1 MIRVFVAD
9 DHAVVRA
16 GIIRIV
22 REDPLLEI
30 AGEASSVSE
39 LLDAAHKTEFDVLLL
54 DVNMQGQTSLEAL
67 KTIKADAPRKAILV
81 LSMYPEEQY
90 AIRFLKAGA
99 SGYLTKEAAPDEL
112 VQAIQKVARGEH
124 FLTPGLA
131 EAVVFGNSS
140 AERPV
145 HEDLSDREY
154 EVLIGI
160 ARGKRIRDIAEE
172 LSLSEKTV
180 STYRTR
186 VLRKLSCS
194 NNAELVGYALHNHLL
209 T

>member
-22 REDPLLEI
+22 RDDSEMEI
-30 AGEASSVSE
+30 TGEASSVSE
-39 LLDAAHKTEFDVLLL
+39 LLKTFPKTPFDVLLL

-67 KTIKADAPRKAILV
+67 KTIKSQKPGCAILV

-112 VQAIQKVARGEH
+112 VDAIHKVARGEH
-124 FLTPGLA
+124 FLTPELA
-131 EAVVFGNSS
+131 EAVVFGKSM
-140 AERPV
+140 ATRPA

-154 EVLIGI
+154 EVLLGI
-160 ARGKRIRDIAEE
+160 ARGKRIRDIADE

-180 STYRTR
+180 STYRSR
-186 VLRKLSCS
+186 VLRKLSCA
-194 NNAELVGYALHNHLL
+194 NNAELVGYALNHQLM

>member
-22 REDPLLEI
+22 REDPMLEI

-39 LLDAAHKTEFDVLLL
+39 LLNVAHKIDFDVLLL

-67 KTIKADAPRKAILV
+67 KTIKANAPAKAILV

-112 VQAIQKVARGEH
+112 VQAIRKVARGEH
-124 FLTPGLA
+124 FLTPELA
-131 EAVVFGNSS
+131 EAVVFGKSS
-140 AERPV
+140 VERPA

-154 EVLIGI
+154 EVLVGI
-160 ARGKRIRDIAEE
+160 ARGKRIRDIADE

-186 VLRKLSCS
+186 VLRKLDCS
-194 NNAELVGYALHNHLL
+194 SNAELVGYALHNHLL

>member
-1 MIRVFVAD
+1 MIRVLVAD

-16 GIIRIV
+16 GITRIV
-22 REDPLLEI
+22 REQPDFSVV
-30 AGEASSVSE
+30 GEAASVSD
-39 LLDAAHKTEFDVLLL
+39 LLSTCENQECDVLLL

-67 KTIKADAPRKAILV
+67 KTIKNQNPSVAILV

-112 VQAIQKVARGEH
+112 VAAIHKVASGEH
-124 FLTPGLA
+124 YLTPKLA
-131 EAVVFGNSS
+131 EAVVFGDSS
-140 AERPV
+140 TQAQRHKE
-145 HEDLSDREY
+145 LSDREY
-154 EVLIGI
+154 EVFLGL
-160 ARGKRIRDIAEE
+160 ARGKRIRDIAAE

-186 VLRKLSCS
+186 ILKKLGCET
-194 NNAELVGYALHNHLL
+194 NAELVSYAIEFRLL
-209 T
+209 